1 MAKHAKAAPNW
12 NSETGKAAS
21 RKAYTPVQLKGALVN
36 GFMVEM
42 VVRIADAEYISP
54 RRVTR

>member
-1 MAKHAKAAPNW
+1 LT
-12 NSETGKAAS
+12 SETGKAAS

>member
-1 MAKHAKAAPNW
+1 MPKHAKAAPDW
-12 NSETGKAAS
+12 TSETGKAAS